1 MQILFNLQMKTI
13 LAITPL
19 AAAVDVSGSNSLSP
33 WVTDFSGMLAQVG
46 CNNGPKQCGASNL
59 FATFGEECG
68 YGSGCMSTPGM
79 SLTGLDQEYCT
90 EVA

>member
-1 MQILFNLQMKTI
+1 MKTI
-13 LAITPL
+13 FAIAPL

-46 CNNGPKQCGASNL
+46 CNNGPKQCGATN
-59 FATFGEECG
+59 FYATSGEECG
-68 YGSGCMSTPGM
+68 YGSGCMSAPGF
-79 SLTGLDQEYCT
+79 DQEYCT